1 MGRALQLCR
10 CLRLTVSFVSQVP
23 GMATWY
29 QEMKEV
35 GAHFHFV
42 SNSPWELWPVVR
54 AFLSSSNFPTGS
66 VTLKEYGGAS
76 SAIAKLWE
84 EPGMRKRAG
93 VENIIKE
100 FKHSR

>member
-1 MGRALQLCR
+1 
-10 CLRLTVSFVSQVP
+10 
-23 GMATWY
+23 MAQWY
-29 QEMKEV
+29 QEMKDV

-54 AFLSSSNFPTGS
+54 AFLHASGFPTGS

-93 VENIIKE
+93 VESIIKE